1 MIKNQTLVMVTSSVS
16 VLHWLDLKCKPIK
29 KICANLACYMI
40 HAGFALENIEVVV
53 GINELK

>member
-1 MIKNQTLVMVTSSVS
+1 MIKNQTLVMVS

-29 KICANLACYMI
+29 KIYANLACYMM
-40 HAGFALENIEVVV
+40 HAGFALENIVVVV